1 MADNILNI
9 YTGGEVIINQIK
21 QELENEGIYC
31 LVRDGFKQGL
41 IAGFGEGVPTAI
53 DLFVRENDLERALE
67 IVQAITQE

>member
-1 MADNILNI
+1 LSDHILNI
-9 YTGGEVIINQIK
+9 YTGDEIVINRIR

-31 LVRDGFKQGL
+31 IVKDGFKEGT
-41 IAGFGEGVPTAI
+41 IAGFGGGVPSAI

>member
-9 YTGGEVIINQIK
+9 YTGGEVVINRIK